1 MNKNINAREM
11 LCQTMYA
18 MFKDDYL
25 PYLDMEDFLIMW
37 QSLAYQWKI
46 NIEDDE
52 WEEFAEEINSMASNR
67 QSVFNS
73 IFDKYFL

>member
-1 MNKNINAREM
+1 MDKNLNAKEM

-18 MFKDDYL
+18 MFKNDYL
-25 PYLDMEDFLIMW
+25 PYLDMEDFIIMW

-52 WEEFAEEINSMASNR
+52 WEEFAEEINSIASNR

-73 IFDKYFL
+73 VFDKYFL

>member
-1 MNKNINAREM
+1 MDKNLNAREM

-25 PYLDMEDFLIMW
+25 PYLDMEDFIIMW
-37 QSLAYQWKI
+37 QSLADQWKI

-73 IFDKYFL
+73 VFDKYFL

>member
-25 PYLDMEDFLIMW
+25 PYLDMEDFIIMW

-46 NIEDDE
+46 NIEDDQ

-73 IFDKYFL
+73 VFDKYFL

>member
-18 MFKDDYL
+18 MFKNDYL
-25 PYLDMEDFLIMW
+25 PYLDMEDFIIMW

-46 NIEDDE
+46 NIDDDQ
-52 WEEFAEEINSMASNR
+52 WEEFAEEINSMASNK

-73 IFDKYFL
+73 VFDKYFL